1 MHYSEGHDPIVPL
14 RTIGKCT
21 HLKTAIMA
29 TAKTVRTFLIP
40 KTLDS
45 RAILPDALA
54 IVGVAV
60 FPVPQVAAIY
70 RSPHSPI
77 FSSFVDEI
85 GVNAINCIHL
95 L

>member
-45 RAILPDALA
+45 SAILLDARR
-54 IVGVAV
+54 
-60 FPVPQVAAIY
+60 P
-70 RSPHSPI
+70 
-77 FSSFVDEI
+77 SFTTPSGFRATGSTRD
-85 GVNAINCIHL
+85 
-95 L
+95 